1 LRAVSTEAQNAA
13 RILEDA
19 APAHEQPKATRPW
32 IWLTCALILL
42 LVALAYAFYTTFS
55 QALGLD
61 EGYLMITVQS
71 FLEGQPLYDVVFTQ
85 YGPVYYVYE
94 WFLHRVLSIPLT
106 HDATRWLCIVHWL
119 SAAALLGVLGRIMTG
134 SLLAGLFASSQGVL
148 HLAHLGRE
156 PGHPQEIIAL
166 LLALG
171 VVAANRIDKKTGLP
185 ALGAVAAVLLF
196 IKPNVGIFFAAA
208 LFLAIYFHSNRAG
221 SGASGRT
228 WLLIAGCALLP
239 FLLMRRYVMFE
250 WCRNYSLLAALA
262 IVAAALTA
270 RDVASHRVSLRR
282 CIEAAIAFVAVAIVF
297 AGIAMSTGT
306 SAAGLLDGLLLTPLR
321 TPDIAIL
328 PLRVPN
334 AAVLNAVAALL
345 VAMLASA
352 TAGHASRDSVIT
364 FLKLCFVLITSF
376 VLIGQPSSQLVYILP
391 WVWLVA
397 VPGGSGTTQRALAT
411 SFPRVFLSLA
421 SAWQSLQAYPV
432 AGTQLAIGSM
442 LLVVATTVSLAD
454 ALIALRIPE
463 RIRTIAAHWRTSLAG
478 ACQGLAAIA
487 VVGFFALVWCKLPAA
502 RRNYAT
508 LAQLNLPGADLVRTD
523 TAMVQGYQALAQY
536 LRANSDTFITCPG
549 INDFYFWTGKR
560 PPTHLNPT
568 TMSILTARQQEQIL
582 AGLRRAEKPLIVIL
596 ESIVDDPGRRGS
608 GTIRVLLE
616 ALRNEYVEVHHIPP
630 FKIYAL
636 KRDKNPPP

>member
-1 LRAVSTEAQNAA
+1 VSTEAQNAA
-13 RILEDA
+13 RIREDA
-19 APAHEQPKATRPW
+19 APSPHERSRATRPW
-32 IWLTCALILL
+32 IWLACALILL
-42 LVALAYAFYTTFS
+42 VVALAYAFYTTFS

-71 FLEGQPLYDVVFTQ
+71 FLERQPLYDVVFTQ

-119 SAAALLGVLGRIMTG
+119 GAAALLGVVGRMMTG
-134 SLLAGLFASSQGVL
+134 SLFAGLFAFSQGVI

-171 VVAANRIDKKTGLP
+171 VVAANRVDKRTGLP
-185 ALGAVAAVLLF
+185 ALGALAAVLLF
-196 IKPNVGIFFAAA
+196 IKPNVGIFFAAS
-208 LFLAIYFHSNRAG
+208 LFLAIYFHSNRTGA
-221 SGASGRT
+221 GASGRT
-228 WLLIAGCALLP
+228 WLLIAACLLLP
-239 FLLMRRYVMFE
+239 FLLMRRHVMFE
-250 WCRNYSLLAALA
+250 WCRNYSLVAALG

-270 RDVASHRVSLRR
+270 RDMAGHQVSFRR
-282 CIEAAIAFVAVAIVF
+282 CIEGVIAFVAVAVVF
-297 AGIAMSTGT
+297 AGIAMFTGT

-334 AAVLNAVAALL
+334 AAVFNAVAALL

-352 TAGHASRDSVIT
+352 SAAHARREVVMT
-364 FLKLCFVLITSF
+364 LLKLCFVLVSSF
-376 VLIGQPSSQLVYILP
+376 VLIGQPSAQLMYILP

-397 VPGGSGTTQRALAT
+397 IPGRNGATQRALAT
-411 SFPRVFLSLA
+411 SFPRVFLALA
-421 SAWQSLQAYPV
+421 AAWQSLQAYPV
-432 AGTQLAIGSM
+432 GGTQLAIGSM

-454 ALIALRIPE
+454 ALLALRIPE
-463 RIRTIAAHWRTSLAG
+463 RIRTVAAHWRPPLAN

-487 VVGFFALVWCKLPAA
+487 VVAFFALVWSKLPAA
-502 RRNYAT
+502 RRNYAA
-508 LAQLNLPGADLVRTD
+508 LPPLNLPGAALVRTD
-523 TAMVQGYQALAQY
+523 TAMVQRYQALAQY
-536 LRANSDTFITCPG
+536 LQANCDTFITCPG

-568 TMSILTARQQEQIL
+568 TISILTARQQEQIL
-582 AGLRRAEKPLIVIL
+582 AGLRRAERPLIVIL
-596 ESIVDDPGRRGS
+596 ESIVNDPGRRGS
-608 GTIRVLLE
+608 GSIRVLLE
-616 ALRNEYVEVHHIPP
+616 ALRDEYVEVHHIPP

-636 KRDKNPPP
+636 KRDRNPQP